1 MVRPRVRGKPEK
13 EETNSN
19 KDANDV
25 LGSVKK
31 PRSDMSQIWPNTIE
45 ENQNKKSKK
54 DVRRTHPI
62 TGSEKHLKNS
72 ERPRILVSSR
82 NSSGNFSGQQP

>member
-1 MVRPRVRGKPEK
+1 MVRRPQSPLIPPEAPDVRSSDESESNISPFPRATMVRPRVRGKPEK
-13 EETNSN
+13 EETNEN

-31 PRSDMSQIWPNTIE
+31 PGSDMSQIWPNTIE

-54 DVRRTHPI
+54 DMR
-62 TGSEKHLKNS
+62 
-72 ERPRILVSSR
+72 
-82 NSSGNFSGQQP
+82 

>member
-1 MVRPRVRGKPEK
+1 MVRPRVKGKPEK
-13 EETNSN
+13 EETNEN

-31 PRSDMSQIWPNTIE
+31 PGSDMSQIWPNTIE
-45 ENQNKKSKK
+45 ENQNKLKK

-72 ERPRILVSSR
+72 E
-82 NSSGNFSGQQP
+82 

>member
-1 MVRPRVRGKPEK
+1 MKKKHTQLGVGARRAR
-13 EETNSN
+13 SN
-19 KDANDV
+19 
-25 LGSVKK
+25 
-31 PRSDMSQIWPNTIE
+31 MSQIWPSIIE

-72 ERPRILVSSR
+72 EQPCIPTNSR
-82 NSSGNFSGQQP
+82 NSSENFSGQQP